1 VHLGASMT
9 TDQITLFAL
18 LGVIFSMLLWGRIRY
33 DIVAFGAL
41 VVAVLLGVV
50 DQKAAFAGFGHPA
63 VIIIALVLLVSRGLV
78 NSGAIE
84 LVARH
89 ALDSTRPLWAHI
101 GIMSGV
107 GAVLS
112 AFMNNVG
119 ALALLMPVDVQAAA
133 KADRS
138 PALTLMPLSFAT
150 ILGGLVTLI
159 GTPPNIIIASFREQE
174 LGAPF
179 QMFDFAPVGI
189 VASIVGVL
197 FVALI
202 GWRLIPA
209 ARGEH
214 DTGAE
219 LFDIGGYI
227 AEVRVKDGSQ
237 TIGKRVRELDEI
249 VDEADAAIL
258 GLVRRGSRL
267 PGQARR
273 EVVRKGDI
281 LVVEA
286 TPKAIEELVGALG
299 LEYVGE
305 EKHGGLIG
313 TADTGLIEVV
323 VQENSRIAGRSA
335 LDVSLLYRHGITL
348 LGVSREGKRFHDRVR
363 HLEIH
368 PGDILL
374 LYGASDRLN
383 EIIDWLGALPL
394 AERGLKVIKRETAW
408 LAVGLFAL
416 AIILASFNLVYLP
429 IALAG
434 CCVAMTLLNIVPLRE
449 IYTTIEWPIIVLLGS
464 LIPIGNALQETG
476 GTALIADGIVTVTDG
491 YAPWVVL
498 TVLMVVTM
506 TLSDILN
513 NTATALIAAP
523 VAVTIAERLH
533 VNPDPFLMA
542 VAIAASCAFLT
553 PIGHKN
559 NTLIMGPGGYQFGDY
574 WRMGLPLE
582 ILVIAVSVPMLL
594 IWWPF

>member
-1 VHLGASMT
+1 MT
-9 TDQITLFAL
+9 TDQITLFSL
-18 LGVIFSMLLWGRIRY
+18 LGVIFALLLWGRIRY

-41 VVAVLLGVV
+41 VVAVVLGVV
-50 DQKAAFAGFGHPA
+50 EQRDAFAGFGHPA
-63 VIIIALVLLVSRGLV
+63 VIIIALVLVVSRGLV

-84 LVARH
+84 VVARH
-89 ALDSTRPLWAHI
+89 AIDKARPLWAHI
-101 GIMSGV
+101 SIMSGV
-107 GAVLS
+107 GAALS
-112 AFMNNVG
+112 AVMNNVG

-133 KADRS
+133 KANRS

-174 LGAPF
+174 LGQSF
-179 QMFDFAPVGI
+179 KMFDFAPVGI
-189 VASIVGVL
+189 VAAVAGVL

-219 LFDIGGYI
+219 LFDIGDYI
-227 AEVRVKDGSQ
+227 AEVRVKAGSD
-237 TIGKRVRELDEI
+237 TIGKRVRELDDVVE
-249 VDEADAAIL
+249 ETGSAIL
-258 GLVRRGSRL
+258 GLIRRGKRL

-286 TPKAIEELVGALG
+286 SPKSLEELVGALG
-299 LEYVGE
+299 LEYAGE
-305 EKHGGLIG
+305 KKHGGLVG
-313 TADTGLIEVV
+313 TADTGMIEVV
-323 VQENSRIAGRSA
+323 VQESSRLAGRSA
-335 LDVSLLYRHGITL
+335 RDVSLLYRHGVTL
-348 LGVSREGKRFHDRVR
+348 LGVSRGGKKFHDRVR
-363 HLEIH
+363 QLEIR

-374 LYGASDRLN
+374 LYGANDRLT
-383 EIIDWLGALPL
+383 EIIDWLNALPL
-394 AERGLKVIKRETAW
+394 AERGLQVIKRETAW
-408 LAVGLFAL
+408 LAVGIFAL
-416 AIILASFNLVYLP
+416 AILLASFEIIYLP

-434 CCVAMTLLNIVPLRE
+434 ACVAMALLNIVPVRE
-449 IYTTIEWPIIVLLGS
+449 LYNAIEWPVIVLLGS
-464 LIPIGNALQETG
+464 LIPIGNALQQTG
-476 GTALIADGIVTVTDG
+476 GTALLADGIVTATSG

-506 TLSDILN
+506 TLSDVLN

-523 VAVTIAERLH
+523 VAVTIAERLG
-533 VNPDPFLMA
+533 VSPDPFLMA

-582 ILVIAVSVPMLL
+582 ILVIAVSVPALL
-594 IWWPF
+594 IFWPF

>member
-1 VHLGASMT
+1 MT
-9 TDQITLFAL
+9 TDQIMLFAL
-18 LGVIFSMLLWGRIRY
+18 LGVVFALLLWGRIRY
-33 DIVAFGAL
+33 DVVAFGAL
-41 VVAVLLGVV
+41 VVAVVLGVV
-50 DQKAAFAGFGHPA
+50 EQKAAFAGFGHPA
-63 VIIIALVLLVSRGLV
+63 VIIIALVLVVSRGLV

-84 LVARH
+84 VVARH
-89 ALDSTRPLWAHI
+89 AIESSRPLWAHI

-159 GTPPNIIIASFREQE
+159 GTPPNIIIASFREE
-174 LGAPF
+174 ALGAPF
-179 QMFDFAPVGI
+179 KMFDFAPVGI
-189 VASIVGVL
+189 VAAIVGVL

-209 ARGEH
+209 ARTEH

-219 LFDIGGYI
+219 LFDMGDYI
-227 AEVRVKDGSQ
+227 AEVRVKEGSQ

-249 VDEADAAIL
+249 VEEAGAAIL
-258 GLVRRGSRL
+258 GLVRRGKRL

-281 LVVEA
+281 FVVEA
-286 TPKAIEELVGALG
+286 APQAIEDLVGALG
-299 LEYVGE
+299 LEYAGE
-305 EKHGGLIG
+305 KKHDVIVG
-313 TADTGLIEVV
+313 TADTGMIEVV
-323 VQENSRIAGRSA
+323 VQENSRLAGRSA
-335 LDVSLLYRHGITL
+335 LDVSLLYRHGVTL
-348 LGVSREGKRFHDRVR
+348 LGVSRAGKKFHDRVR
-363 HLEIH
+363 QLEIR

-374 LYGASDRLN
+374 LYGANDRLTG
-383 EIIDWLGALPL
+383 IVDWLNALPL
-394 AERGLKVIKRETAW
+394 AERGLHVIKRETAW
-408 LAVGLFAL
+408 LAVGIFAA
-416 AIILASFNLVYLP
+416 AILLASFELVYLP

-434 CCVAMTLLNIVPLRE
+434 ACVAMALLNIVPVRE
-449 IYTTIEWPIIVLLGS
+449 LYTAIEWPIIVLLGS

-476 GTALIADGIVTVTDG
+476 GTALIADGIVSATSG

-523 VAVTIAERLH
+523 VAVTIAERLS

>member
-1 VHLGASMT
+1 MT
-9 TDQITLFAL
+9 TDQIMLFAL
-18 LGVIFSMLLWGRIRY
+18 LGMVFALLLWGRIRY
-33 DIVAFGAL
+33 DVVAFGAL
-41 VVAVLLGVV
+41 VVAVVLGVV
-50 DQKAAFAGFGHPA
+50 EQRAAFAGFGHPA
-63 VIIIALVLLVSRGLV
+63 VIIIALVLVVSRGLV

-84 LVARH
+84 VVARH
-89 ALDSTRPLWAHI
+89 AIDSARPLWAHI

-133 KADRS
+133 KANRS

-189 VASIVGVL
+189 VAALAGVL
-197 FVALI
+197 FVALV
-202 GWRLIPA
+202 GWRLIPT
-209 ARGEH
+209 ARGEQN
-214 DTGAE
+214 TGAE
-219 LFDIGGYI
+219 LFDMGDYI
-227 AEVRVKDGSQ
+227 AEVRVKEGSQ
-237 TIGKRVRELDEI
+237 TIGKRVRELDDIAE
-249 VDEADAAIL
+249 EAGAAIL
-258 GLVRRGSRL
+258 GLVRRGNRL

-273 EVVRKGDI
+273 EIVRKGDI

-286 TPKAIEELVGALG
+286 APQEIEELMGALG

-335 LDVSLLYRHGITL
+335 LDVSLLYRHGVTL
-348 LGVSREGKRFHDRVR
+348 LGVSRGGKKFHDRVR

-368 PGDILL
+368 AGDILL
-374 LYGASDRLN
+374 LYGANDRLL

-394 AERGLKVIKRETAW
+394 AERGLQVIKRKTAW
-408 LAVGLFAL
+408 LAVGIFAL

-434 CCVAMTLLNIVPLRE
+434 ACVAMTLLNIVPVRE
-449 IYTTIEWPIIVLLGS
+449 LYTSIEWPIIVLLGS
-464 LIPIGNALQETG
+464 LIPIGNSLQETG
-476 GTALIADGIVTVTDG
+476 GTALIADSIVTLTSG
-491 YAPWVVL
+491 AAPWVVL

-506 TLSDILN
+506 TLSDVLN

-523 VAVTIAERLH
+523 VAVTIAERLS
-533 VNPDPFLMA
+533 VSPDPFLMA
-542 VAIAASCAFLT
+542 VAVAASCAFLT

-594 IWWPF
+594 IVWPF

>member
-1 VHLGASMT
+1 MT
-9 TDQITLFAL
+9 PDQTMLFAL
-18 LGVIFSMLLWGRIRY
+18 MGVVFALLLWGRIRY
-33 DIVAFGAL
+33 DVVAFSAL

-50 DQKAAFAGFGHPA
+50 EQKAAFVGFGHPA
-63 VIIIALVLLVSRGLV
+63 VIIIALVLVVSRGLV

-84 LVARH
+84 VVARH
-89 ALDSTRPLWAHI
+89 AMDSSRPLWAHI

-107 GAVLS
+107 GAALS
-112 AFMNNVG
+112 AVMNNVG

-133 KADRS
+133 KAGRS

-189 VASIVGVL
+189 VAALAGVL
-197 FVALI
+197 FVALV
-202 GWRLIPA
+202 GWRLIPT
-209 ARGEH
+209 ARSEH
-214 DTGAE
+214 NTSAE
-219 LFDIGGYI
+219 LFDMGDYI
-227 AEVRVKDGSQ
+227 AEVRVKEGSQ
-237 TIGKRVRELDEI
+237 TIGKRVRELDDI
-249 VDEADAAIL
+249 VEEAGAAIL
-258 GLVRRGSRL
+258 GLVRRGNRL

-273 EVVRKGDI
+273 EIVRKGDI

-286 TPKAIEELVGALG
+286 APQEIEELMGALG
-299 LEYVGE
+299 LEYAGE
-305 EKHGGLIG
+305 EKHGVLVG

-335 LDVSLLYRHGITL
+335 LDVGLLYRHDITL
-348 LGVSREGKRFHDRVR
+348 LGISRGGKKFHDRVR
-363 HLEIH
+363 HLKIRH
-368 PGDILL
+368 GDILL
-374 LYGASDRLN
+374 LYGASDGLL
-383 EIIDWLGALPL
+383 EITDWLGVLPL
-394 AERGLKVIKRETAW
+394 AERGLQVIKRETAW
-408 LAVGLFAL
+408 LAVGIFAL

-434 CCVAMTLLNIVPLRE
+434 ACVAMVLLNIVPVRE
-449 IYTTIEWPIIVLLGS
+449 LYTSIEWPIIVLLGS

-476 GTALIADGIVTVTDG
+476 GTALIADGIVTLTSG
-491 YAPWVVL
+491 AAPWVVL

-506 TLSDILN
+506 TLSDVLN

-523 VAVTIAERLH
+523 VAVTIAERLG

-594 IWWPF
+594 IVWPF